1 MCILISKNNLIQYII
16 FQITQDIY
24 HVYLLSALS

>member
-16 FQITQDIY
+16 FQIDQDTY
-24 HVYLLSALS
+24 HVYLLSAIS